1 MKCPRCKS
9 ESEVLETRDGKRRR
23 ACLNSACRHR
33 WSTVEVSLQELQQ
46 MRADSIRLIL
56 VRNMINEGR
65 P

>member
-23 ACLNSACRHR
+23 ACLNRTCRHR
-33 WSTVEVSLQELQQ
+33 WSTVEVSLSELQQ
-46 MRADSIRLIL
+46 MRADTIRLIR

-65 P
+65 